1 MVHIFDSFPCPLA
14 RTFSFVSPLI
24 FHDLDTYIVCNTY
37 VSVVCNI
44 YYVWPKDV
52 EKGMH
57 GTRKSKQHL
66 IR

>member
-1 MVHIFDSFPCPLA
+1 MTLAVA
-14 RTFSFVSPLI
+14 RTFLFVSTPLI
-24 FHDLDTYIVCNTY
+24 FQDLDTYIVCNTY
-37 VSVVCNI
+37 VSV
-44 YYVWPKDV
+44 VWPKDV